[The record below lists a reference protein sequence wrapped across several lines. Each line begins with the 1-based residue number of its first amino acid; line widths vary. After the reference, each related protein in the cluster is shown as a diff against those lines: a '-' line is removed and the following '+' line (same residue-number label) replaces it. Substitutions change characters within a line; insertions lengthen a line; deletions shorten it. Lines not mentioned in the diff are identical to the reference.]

1 VNDAREVLHRRAL
14 VSYIIDAK
22 LSIRNTS
29 AISTLDIRLI
39 LAIAIAKGKGGL
51 GRGVKER
58 RGTVSFLFSCF
69 EILFLMDDIE
79 KQSKFK
85 AQFTHHRAGRLPI
98 FFCKLTPF

>member
-51 GRGVKER
+51 GRGVEER

-79 KQSKFK
+79 KN
-85 AQFTHHRAGRLPI
+85 
-98 FFCKLTPF
+98 